1 MALGII
7 PAFIWI
13 GGALISSGVI
23 ARWWRETGPE
33 DVSVVGKYIS
43 DPSQFTGEVPMPNV
57 FVTAASPQVQQQ
69 LKGAWSPAQR
79 AEVDRAEWESGR
91 LDMLPS
97 LPSFPGGVFGG
108 LPGWALPVAVGLGAF
123 LLLRR

>member
-33 DVSVVGKYIS
+33 DVAVVGKYIS
-43 DPSQFTGEVPMPNV
+43 DPSQFTSEVPMPGILYLTS
-57 FVTAASPQVQQQ
+57 TAIATLSAT
-69 LKGAWSPAQR
+69 LKHKTSKR
-79 AEVDRAEWESGR
+79 
-91 LDMLPS
+91 PS
-97 LPSFPGGVFGG
+97 TGVF
-108 LPGWALPVAVGLGAF
+108 ARD
-123 LLLRR
+123 LLRLLAMLLNLYTI